1 MGPLKWLAC
10 LLVGQAFFAG
20 SSLFGQSPILNDT
33 IWAGALTGKTKEVAH
48 YQANVKGASVTGA
61 TANQIPAEI
70 WFPSANTFCIV
81 FNNRTS
87 RASAPGGRNGISVY
101 DNKLY
106 DLVIGQNPCLA
117 NPMLTYWTGT
127 GTVNLAR
134 KKLSAT
140 SQTKKDDSPETPG
153 MVVNASYSYKKAGSR
168 ETLTIQ
174 GTVVFPVQ
182 GLDLQGDGWMLN
194 PGIVTFSGTF
204 SKTANRVSVEGLKQG
219 IEGF

>member
-1 MGPLKWLAC
+1 MKFARSLILGLVWLV
-10 LLVGQAFFAG
+10 LVDSSGYAQTPAFA
-20 SSLFGQSPILNDT
+20 DT
-33 IWAGALTGKTKEVAH
+33 IWAGTLTGKTKEVAH
-48 YQANVKGASVTGA
+48 YQAGVKGASVTGA
-61 TANQIPAEI
+61 TANQIMAEI
-70 WFPSANTFCIV
+70 WFPSANTFCII
-81 FNNRTS
+81 FNDRTS
-87 RASAPGGRNGISVY
+87 RASTPDGRNGRMVH
-101 DNKLY
+101 DAHLY
-106 DLVIGQNPCLA
+106 SLVVGENPCPD

-153 MVVNASYSYKKAGSR
+153 MVVNASYSYKKAGGR

-174 GTVVFPVQ
+174 GTAVLPVQ
-182 GLDLQGDGWMLN
+182 SLDLHGDGWRLN
-194 PGIVTFSGTF
+194 PGLATFSGTF